1 MAESEWISAAEAA
14 RRLGIK
20 QATLYSYV
28 SRGVLTRRRA
38 GGGRGGGASGGAGGG
53 AGAGADGRADGVA
66 GRKGSL
72 FDPAE
77 VEELA
82 RRGRPRRPPG
92 LAGLVIE
99 SGVTE
104 IADNRLWFR
113 GLDALDLAWD
123 WNFEDVCELLWDV
136 RPGPDPAAGPP
147 GPVPPVR
154 GPLARTR
161 GSGGRRPRRSRR
173 ARPRKRRSRLAPSRW
188 NGSR

>member
-1 MAESEWISAAEAA
+1 MAGSGWISAAEAA
-14 RRLGIK
+14 HRLGIK

-38 GGGRGGGASGGAGGG
+38 GGGRGASARATPARDRAGGAASG
-53 AGAGADGRADGVA
+53 
-66 GRKGSL
+66 KGSL

-104 IADNRLWFR
+104 IADDRLWFR

-136 RPGPDPAAGPP
+136 RPDPAGPASP
-147 GPVPPVR
+147 GQP
-154 GPLARTR
+154 G
-161 GSGGRRPRRSRR
+161 SRR
-173 ARPRKRRSRLAPSRW
+173 WAVPWSAAR
-188 NGSR
+188 

>member
-38 GGGRGGGASGGAGGG
+38 GGRRGSGASGGALAG

-72 FDPAE
+72 FDPGE
-77 VEELA
+77 VEEMA

-136 RPGPDPAAGPP
+136 RPGPDLGGPGSAAGPP
-147 GPVPPVR
+147 
-154 GPLARTR
+154 TR
-161 GSGGRRPRRSRR
+161 ASGGRRLRRSPR
-173 ARPRKRRSRLAPSRW
+173 ARPRKRRSRLGPSRW